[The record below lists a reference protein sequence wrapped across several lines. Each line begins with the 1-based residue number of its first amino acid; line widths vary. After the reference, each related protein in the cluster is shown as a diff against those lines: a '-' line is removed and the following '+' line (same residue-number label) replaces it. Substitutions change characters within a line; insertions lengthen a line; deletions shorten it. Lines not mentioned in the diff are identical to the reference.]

1 MTSNA
6 IEVRSI
12 SKRYGLGEP
21 GLKGLFSLKSGAS
34 EFWALNDVTFDIPE
48 NQAVG
53 IIGSNGAGKS
63 TLLKILSRVTSPTSG
78 RARLRGRIGTILEVG
93 TGFHPE
99 LTGRENIYLSGTILG
114 MTRAEINRRF
124 DEIVEF
130 AGVNK
135 FVDTPVKRYS
145 SGMYVRLA
153 FAVAA
158 HLEPDILIV
167 DEVLAVGDVGFQ
179 KKCLAKMDDSVHQDG
194 RTIVFVSHNVQAIRT
209 LCSRAILL
217 DGGKLIADGPVSD
230 VLARYSAEQSTFI
243 DTRQNS
249 LSNRLN
255 RTRGHVRIT
264 SCEVG
269 SRGGK
274 WSFVTGES
282 MELKLRYQVYE
293 PIESL
298 AALVVLASAG
308 DGTVVTNIKEVINDA
323 PMNVGAAGEITI
335 SIPRVPF
342 RPGELSLTLG
352 LGNEDFSIFED
363 ILDTNVNLPHITIES
378 HEQDLFLRTGL
389 FSIDYDIRHTQND
402 ASVAVG

>member
-1 MTSNA
+1 
-6 IEVRSI
+6 
-12 SKRYGLGEP
+12 
-21 GLKGLFSLKSGAS
+21 
-34 EFWALNDVTFDIPE
+34 VTFDILE
-48 NQAVG
+48 NEAVG

-63 TLLKILSRVTSPTSG
+63 TLLKILSRVTAPTAG

-114 MTRAEINRRF
+114 MGRGEIDRRLE
-124 DEIVEF
+124 EIVEF

-135 FVDTPVKRYS
+135 FIDTPVKRYS

-179 KKCLAKMDDSVHQDG
+179 KKCLAKMDDSVHQEG
-194 RTIVFVSHNVQAIRT
+194 RTIVFVSHNVQAIRA

-243 DTRQNS
+243 DTRGKS
-249 LSNRLN
+249 LKNRLN
-255 RTRGHVRIT
+255 RARGGVRIT
-264 SCEVG
+264 SCELG
-269 SRGGK
+269 SRGGN
-274 WSFVTGES
+274 WSFVAGEA
-282 MELKLRYQVYE
+282 MELKMDYEVYE

-298 AALVVLASAG
+298 AALVVFASAG
-308 DGTVVTNIKEVINDA
+308 DGTVITNIKEVVHQG
-323 PMNVGAAGEITI
+323 PMSVGAKGSITI
-335 SIPRVPF
+335 SIPRIPF
-342 RPGELSLTLG
+342 RPGEFALSLG
-352 LGNEDFSIFED
+352 LGNDDFSIFED
-363 ILDTNVNLPHITIES
+363 ILDTNVDIPHITIES
-378 HEQDLFLRTGL
+378 NQQDLFLRTGL
-389 FSIDYDIRHTQND
+389 FSIDYRVIHRGETP
-402 ASVAVG
+402 SMVA